1 MARAAKDVTD
11 AELAVLQVLWD
22 RGPATV
28 RQLTE
33 ILHPENTPAQYA
45 TVLKLLERLE
55 AKEIVTRKRDR
66 WPHLFQ
72 DNISRDELIGRQL
85 RAVAE
90 KLCGGSLT
98 PLLTHLLRLEHLSPK
113 EREELRSFM
122 EELDSEQSDRAD

>member
-1 MARAAKDVTD
+1 MARSPQDVTD

-33 ILHPENTPAQYA
+33 ILYPENTPAQYA

-55 AKEIVTRKRDR
+55 GKGYVTRNRDR

-72 DNISRDELIGRQL
+72 DNVSRDELIGRQL

-122 EELDSEQSDRAD
+122 EELDPGQSD

>member
-1 MARAAKDVTD
+1 MARSPQDVTD
-11 AELAVLQVLWD
+11 AELAVLQMLWD

-33 ILHPENTPAQYA
+33 ILYPENTPAQYA

-55 AKEIVTRKRDR
+55 GKGYVARNRDR

-72 DNISRDELIGRQL
+72 ANVSRDELIGRQL

-122 EELDSEQSDRAD
+122 EELDPGQSDRAD